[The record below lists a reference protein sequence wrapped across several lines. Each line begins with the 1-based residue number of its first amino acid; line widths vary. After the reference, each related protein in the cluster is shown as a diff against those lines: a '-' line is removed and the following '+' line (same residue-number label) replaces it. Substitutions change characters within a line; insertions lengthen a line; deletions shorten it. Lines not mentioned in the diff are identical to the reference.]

1 MKYFQFK
8 AINRNGDIQSGTMA
22 AINIADLDDRLSQCG
37 LDLLHCRVPIVAR
50 LQSVFHTLLSRTA
63 LFRTALFRSSQ
74 QAAAADSLYARQ
86 QLSMSRK
93 DLIHFTFNLEQLLS
107 AGVPLRDALAD
118 FASGSADDT
127 QQNTRTVTSRLIVTI
142 DSGKQL
148 SDACALLP
156 AVFSPLYISMVKVGE
171 QTGNLAEVM
180 HDLGALLRW
189 NDETVARI
197 QRVLIYPAFV
207 SLVLLLVI
215 VFVMTWLVPGLM
227 SFLTSTGGELPWHS
241 KALIAV
247 SDSIVAHGFVAFLL
261 TCVVACVVIV
271 GLKRNEKLEL
281 RWHQAVLRIPLIGS
295 VLFHIKLARF
305 CRCAAL
311 MYSSGVSLLDSLK
324 QCELVLDNRYL
335 AMEVA
340 RIRKHITEG
349 SSVSDCF
356 ARSKVFPSMIARMV
370 RVGES
375 TGAMEKSFDQ
385 ISYFYDR
392 HSSESIEKLEQS
404 IGPALIMVV
413 GGVMLWVVVSV
424 IGPIYDL
431 VFSMGASF

>member
-1 MKYFQFK
+1 MQYFLFK
-8 AINRNGDIQSGTMA
+8 AINSAGEIQSGSMSA
-22 AINIADLDDRLSQCG
+22 LNVADLNDRLNQNG
-37 LDLLHCRVPIVAR
+37 LDLLRCKVPLAAR
-50 LQSVFHTLLSRTA
+50 LQSIFGKPFTALRSQRLSLSR
-63 LFRTALFRSSQ
+63 
-74 QAAAADSLYARQ
+74 
-86 QLSMSRK
+86 K
-93 DLIHFTFNLEQLLS
+93 ELIHFTFNLEQLLS
-107 AGVPLRDALAD
+107 AGVPLRDALVD
-118 FASGSADDT
+118 FSSGSSDDA
-127 QQNTRTVTSRLIVTI
+127 QVRIRSVTSHLIETI

-156 AVFSPLYISMVKVGE
+156 EIFSPLYTSLVKVGE

-180 HDLGALLRW
+180 RDLGVLLRW
-189 NDETVARI
+189 NDETIARI

-215 VFVMTWLVPGLM
+215 IFVMTWLVPGLM
-227 SFLTSTGGELPWHS
+227 SFLTSTGGQLPWHS

-247 SDSIVAHGFVAFLL
+247 SNSIVDYGLL
-261 TCVVACVVIV
+261 IALLLGLV
-271 GLKRNEKLEL
+271 GCAATIGIKRNANLAL
-281 RWHQAVLRIPLIGS
+281 RWQQTILRIPLIGS

-335 AMEVA
+335 AAEVA
-340 RIRKHITEG
+340 AIRQRIVEG

-356 ARSKVFPSMIARMV
+356 ADSDVFPSMIGRMV

-375 TGAMEKSFDQ
+375 TGAMEKSFAQ

-404 IGPALIMVV
+404 IGPALIVVV
-413 GGVMLWVVVSV
+413 GSVMLWVVVSV

>member
-1 MKYFQFK
+1 MQYFLFK
-8 AINRNGDIQSGTMA
+8 AINRDGEIQSGSMA
-22 AINIADLDDRLSQCG
+22 ALNIADLNDRLSERG
-37 LDLLHCRVPIVAR
+37 LDLLGCRIPFIAR
-50 LQSVFHTLLSRTA
+50 LQSFFGSSFRLRSGQRLSLSR
-63 LFRTALFRSSQ
+63 
-74 QAAAADSLYARQ
+74 
-86 QLSMSRK
+86 K
-93 DLIHFTFNLEQLLS
+93 ELIHFTFNLEQLLS

-118 FASGSADDT
+118 FSSGSGDDT
-127 QQNTRTVTSRLIVTI
+127 RLQLRSVTSQLIETI

-148 SDACALLP
+148 SDACSQLP
-156 AVFSPLYISMVKVGE
+156 EIFSPLYISLIKVGE
-171 QTGNLAEVM
+171 QTGNLAEVLR
-180 HDLGALLRW
+180 DLGALLRW
-189 NDETVARI
+189 NDETIARI

-247 SDSIVAHGFVAFLL
+247 SD
-261 TCVVACVVIV
+261 VIV
-271 GLKRNEKLEL
+271 DYGLVVLVGLVLIAGAAGFSVKRNENLALKRDQASL
-281 RWHQAVLRIPLIGS
+281 RFPVVGP

-311 MYSSGVSLLDSLK
+311 MYSSGVSLLDALA

-335 AMEVA
+335 ATEVA
-340 RIRKHITEG
+340 AIRQRITEG
-349 SSVSDCF
+349 CSVSECF
-356 ARSKVFPSMIARMV
+356 SDSDVFPSMIGRMV
-370 RVGES
+370 HIGES
-375 TGAMEKSFDQ
+375 TGAMEKSFEQ

-392 HSSESIEKLEQS
+392 YSSESIEKLEQS
-404 IGPALIMVV
+404 IGPALIVVV
-413 GGVMLWVVVSV
+413 GTVMLWVVVSV

>member
-1 MKYFQFK
+1 MQYYLFK
-8 AINRNGDIQSGTMA
+8 AINRNGEIQSGTMTA
-22 AINIADLDDRLSQCG
+22 MNIADLDDRLSQSG
-37 LDLLHCRVPIVAR
+37 LALLNCKVPILARAQSLLRVPFGSMR
-50 LQSVFHTLLSRTA
+50 SRQNLS
-63 LFRTALFRSSQ
+63 L
-74 QAAAADSLYARQ
+74 
-86 QLSMSRK
+86 SRK
-93 DLIHFTFNLEQLLS
+93 DLINFTFNLEQLLG
-107 AGVPLRDALAD
+107 AGVPLQDALAD
-118 FASGSADDT
+118 FASGSGDDV
-127 QQNTRTVTSRLIVTI
+127 QQNTRTVTARLIGTI

-156 AVFSPLYISMVKVGE
+156 GVFSPLYTSMVKVGE

-189 NDETVARI
+189 NDETIARI

-207 SLVLLLVI
+207 SVVLLLVI

-241 KALIAV
+241 QALIAV
-247 SDSIVAHGFVAFLL
+247 SDSIVAHGLVAFVLL
-261 TCVVACVVIV
+261 CVAGSVAMIAV
-271 GLKRNEKLEL
+271 KRNASLAL
-281 RWHQAVLRIPLIGS
+281 RWQQATLRIPLIGS

-311 MYSSGVSLLDSLK
+311 MYSSGVNLLDSLK

-335 AMEVA
+335 AVEVA
-340 RIRKHITEG
+340 KIRQRITEG
-349 SSVSDCF
+349 NSVSECF
-356 ARSKVFPSMIARMV
+356 ADSGVFPSMIARMI

-375 TGAMEKSFDQ
+375 TGAMEKSFAQ

-392 HSSESIEKLEQS
+392 QSSESIEKLEQS

-413 GGVMLWVVVSV
+413 GAVMLWVVVSV